1 LGYDFHNV
9 LSVEFDNTLLGSS
22 ALGEAN
28 TGVEYTAATFS
39 ALIYGFGGKQMRSR
53 REGLSSFFRVGYGLL
68 NKVSIIDNFDS
79 SGAVP
84 VLGVGA
90 EYGFANGLGVR
101 TEITRFDSDVSYV
114 GIGAIYRFG
123 KSGDRFTVKPALAAA
138 ERTLS
143 KEINQSP
150 NIPKQALVVE
160 SPETLLSIENSPVA
174 EADSID
180 QEILESEPLS
190 QGSLAD
196 RWRPAMRSDDSDS
209 DGVLDAN
216 DACPMTV
223 KFVYR

>member
-1 LGYDFHNV
+1 MLRARTLNCFFGRYKCRALNATALCALLAGCQSFQSTDVFSLPSDTDEFRNRFYTGASFGQSRLKPETEGTGFRVESASALGTQLRLGYDFHNV

-39 ALIYGFGGKQMRSR
+39 ALIYGFGGKHMRSR

-123 KSGDRFTVKPALAAA
+123 KSGDRFTVKPALA
-138 ERTLS
+138 
-143 KEINQSP
+143 
-150 NIPKQALVVE
+150 
-160 SPETLLSIENSPVA
+160 
-174 EADSID
+174 
-180 QEILESEPLS
+180 
-190 QGSLAD
+190 
-196 RWRPAMRSDDSDS
+196 
-209 DGVLDAN
+209 
-216 DACPMTV
+216 
-223 KFVYR
+223 